1 MATVNKVILV
11 GNCGRDP
18 DIRYLPNSNS
28 FGVTYEEI
36 HIAEVYQLM
45 WETLLW
51 QQQVE
56 DLCGPLVDVFAP
68 LHDHAHTLWDALMEC
83 APTQKIVIPGSQ
95 YTRPV
100 PCKTLHQKARR
111 VPPCQGFFSS
121 TKSNLR
127 NAP

>member
-1 MATVNKVILV
+1 MAIVNKVILV

-18 DIRYLPNSNS
+18 DIRYLPNSNT
-28 FGVTYEEI
+28 FGVTHEEI
-36 HIAEVYQLM
+36 DIDEAYQLL

-51 QQQVE
+51 QQQIQE
-56 DLCGPLVDVFAP
+56 LCGPHTDIFAP
-68 LHDHAHTLWDALMEC
+68 LQDHAHMILDALLES
-83 APTQKIVIPGSQ
+83 APAQKIVIPGSQ

-100 PCKTLHQKARR
+100 RCKSFHKKTRR
-111 VPPCQGFFSS
+111 VQACQGFFSS